1 MEDINKE
8 EKEIIKKGRKKGEKK
23 LFITVMKIVSIVILL
38 FLQIGFM
45 LLLYTTG
52 KSIYTYARIV
62 YDIIKLCAILYLLY
76 RHDSSAYKISW
87 ILFITF
93 MPVVGLIAFF
103 LWGNSKLR
111 KKKELEIRRVR
122 VESEDMLG
130 SSDKVLNEI
139 SKLDKFKANQV
150 KYMESITGYP
160 VHRNKGVEYFS
171 IGEDFFD
178 SLKKDLQKAKKYILM
193 EFYII
198 AQGKLADEV
207 FAILKNKVKEGVKV
221 TIIVDSIGGLFK
233 FPKELRDELE
243 DAGIEIYVFNKISAI
258 LSAYINYRDHR
269 KIIVVDG
276 VCSYTGG
283 VNLADEYANI
293 IERYGH
299 WKDVGI
305 KVTGDA
311 SWNFA
316 IMFLRTLEQ
325 ISNKPVDY
333 DWYKKIYKESII
345 SWGLEMPKKGYVL
358 PCADGPDN
366 RKNPIES
373 IYIQTVNYAKDYIYI
388 TTPYFVISEAL
399 LTALLNSARSG
410 VDVRVI
416 LPHIPDKKIVQK
428 VTRSYYEVLLE
439 AGIRVY
445 EYKPGFIHSKTFVAD
460 DNTAIVGTANLDFR
474 SMHLNFECI
483 NWTYSTGEEISVK
496 KDFEEMLNSCIEIN
510 LDEWKKRSIIKK
522 IWEAILTAF
531 SPML

>member
-1 MEDINKE
+1 MKEVNNE
-8 EKEIIKKGRKKGEKK
+8 EKSIMKKNKKKGEKK
-23 LFITVMKIVSIVILL
+23 RFVTILKIASVIIL
-38 FLQIGFM
+38 FLIQIAFM

-52 KSIYTYARIV
+52 KGIYKYARVV
-62 YDIIKLCAILYLLY
+62 YEMIKIGAILYLLY

-93 MPVVGLIAFF
+93 MPVVGLIVFF

-122 VESEDMLG
+122 VETENMLRDSDQISE
-130 SSDKVLNEI
+130 EI
-139 SKLDKFKANQV
+139 AKFDKFKANQV
-150 KYMESITGYP
+150 KYTTNITGYP
-160 VHRNKGVEYFS
+160 VYRNQGVQYFS
-171 IGEDFFD
+171 IGEEFFQ
-178 SLKKDLQKAKKYILM
+178 SLKKDLQKAEKYILV

-198 AQGKLADEV
+198 AQGKLYDEI
-207 FAILKNKVKEGVKV
+207 FEILKAKVREGVRV
-221 TIIVDSIGGLFK
+221 QLIVDSLGAMFR
-233 FPKELRDELE
+233 FPKNVREELE
-243 DAGIEIYVFNKISAI
+243 EEGIEIYVFNK
-258 LSAYINYRDHR
+258 LSAPLSGYINYRDHR
-269 KIIVVDG
+269 KIVVIDG

-293 IERYGH
+293 IERFGH

-305 KVTGDA
+305 KITGEA
-311 SWNFA
+311 TWSFTL
-316 IMFLRTLEQ
+316 MFLRALEQ
-325 ISNKPVDY
+325 MTEKEIDY
-333 DWYKKIYKESII
+333 EWYQKIGEESI
-345 SWGLEMPKKGYVL
+345 KKWNLQEKKQGYVL

-373 IYIQTVNYAKDYIYI
+373 IYIQTINYAKDYIYI

-410 VDVRVI
+410 VDVRII
-416 LPHIPDKKIVQK
+416 LPHIPDKKMVQR

-439 AGIRVY
+439 AGIKVY

-483 NWTYSTGEEISVK
+483 NWMYQTGEEMKVK
-496 KDFEEMLNSCIEIN
+496 QDFEEMLKNCIEIDLN
-510 LDEWKKRSIIKK
+510 EWKKRSIFKK
-522 IWEAILTAF
+522 VWEAILTAF
-531 SPML
+531 APMM